1 MSNRPTIAYQ
11 PALDGVRAFAVVALL
26 LFHAGVPGFD
36 GGYLGVSVFF
46 TLSGFLI
53 TSLLLREHAGS
64 GTIDLA
70 GFYARRLRRLLPA
83 SVVCLVGVAVIAATT
98 DLFDGVTNLRAH
110 LFGAVFQV
118 ANWVFLAGDGSYQDL
133 LERTSGSSSPL
144 EHFWSLAI
152 EEQFYWVWPPLMMF
166 VLARVPRHRGRV
178 LVVGGLALL
187 TSIGAPII
195 ALVWGA
201 DAAYWATPARISEI
215 IIGAA
220 LATVLAGRAAPARV
234 APLAPLALV
243 ALTVC
248 IVTFPSAGGPAYAG
262 ALPLVAVAS
271 SALVLGLQQP
281 GPLRRLLEHEG
292 IVWVGKVSYGLYL
305 FHWPIFVLVHPD
317 RFGWPG
323 PLLFVVRIML
333 TLAVTIVS
341 YELIEQPIRAYRG
354 SGARSTF
361 TTAAVSTAAVVAVA
375 AVLVPTGIGEYW
387 NPDADTVEAAA
398 IEVTDEPL
406 VVATTTTV
414 PPVGT
419 TPTTTPTTA
428 PTTARAD
435 TTAPADDP
443 APPAPTVP
451 SSTAAPAPVAADAPL
466 PDLSRPV
473 RILVT
478 GDSTAKAFGTG
489 LVNWA
494 AAHPELAQVEV
505 VGAPGC
511 GFLTG
516 GERRTGDSIEPIEGC
531 DRWLERFVYP
541 EVERLRP
548 DVVVAMVTSW
558 DLVDRRWEGEALL
571 TPFDDEYAERLET
584 DYRALLTSL
593 ETAGAGRV
601 ALVRHPIP
609 DPYWLPRVDAQE
621 DPARHQLI
629 YDLYDRLADEDDL
642 AEVVALDQWLADVDL
657 DRSEEMRPDGVHPTP
672 EAATDVSEQF
682 LGDRLVRIALGV
694 PQP

>member
-11 PALDGVRAFAVVALL
+11 PALDGVRAFAVVAVL

-53 TSLLLREHAGS
+53 TSLLLREHDGS
-64 GTIDLA
+64 GTIDLP

-83 SVVCLVGVAVIAATT
+83 SVVCLVGVALIATTT

-110 LFGAVFQV
+110 LLGSVFQV

-133 LERTSGSSSPL
+133 LERTSGTSSPL

-152 EEQFYWVWPPLMMF
+152 EEQFYWVWPPLMML
-166 VLARVPRHRGRV
+166 VLSRVPRHRGRMI
-178 LVVGGLALL
+178 VVGGLALL
-187 TSIGAPII
+187 TSISAPII

-201 DAAYWATPARISEI
+201 DAAYWSTPARISEI

-220 LATVLAGRAAPARV
+220 LATALAGRSAPARV
-234 APLAPLALV
+234 GPLAPISLAVLV
-243 ALTVC
+243 VC

-262 ALPLVAVAS
+262 ALPLVALAS
-271 SALVLGLQQP
+271 AALVLGLQHQ
-281 GPLRRLLEHEG
+281 GPLRRLLEIEG

-317 RFGWPG
+317 RFDWPS
-323 PLLFVVRIML
+323 PLLFVVRLVL
-333 TLAVTIVS
+333 TLAVTTMS

-354 SGARSTF
+354 RGPRITF
-361 TTAAVSTAAVVAVA
+361 ATAAASTVAVFVLAVAVV
-375 AVLVPTGIGEYW
+375 PSGIGEYW
-387 NPDADTVEAAA
+387 NADAETVDAAS

-406 VVATTTTV
+406 VDLVVTTATSPSVTTSPTASTSPADTANSVDTSV
-414 PPVGT
+414 PPT
-419 TPTTTPTTA
+419 TSIVPPTSPTSVA
-428 PTTARAD
+428 E
-435 TTAPADDP
+435 
-443 APPAPTVP
+443 
-451 SSTAAPAPVAADAPL
+451 PVSVPL
-466 PDLSRPV
+466 PELSRPV

-516 GERRTGDSIEPIEGC
+516 GERRTGDTIEPIEGC
-531 DRWLERFVYP
+531 DQWLERFVYP

-558 DLVDRRWEGEALL
+558 DLVDRRWEGDALL
-571 TPFDDEYAERLET
+571 TPFDAEFADRLET
-584 DYRALLTSL
+584 DYRTLTTAL
-593 ETAGAGRV
+593 ETNGAGRI

-621 DPARHQLI
+621 DPARHQVI
-629 YDLYDRLADEDDL
+629 YDLYDRLAADDDL
-642 AEVVALDQWLADVDL
+642 VEVVALDQWLRELGLDL
-657 DRSEEMRPDGVHPTP
+657 SEVVRPDGVHPTP
-672 EAATDVSEQF
+672 EAATDVSERY

>member
-11 PALDGVRAFAVVALL
+11 PALDGVRAFAVAAVL

-53 TSLLLREHAGS
+53 TSLLLREHDDS

-83 SVVCLVGVAVIAATT
+83 GVVCLVGVSLIAATT
-98 DLFDGVTNLRAH
+98 DLFDGVSNLRAH

-133 LERTSGSSSPL
+133 LERSSGTSSPL

-152 EEQFYWVWPPLMMF
+152 EEQFYWVWPPLMML
-166 VLARVPRHRGRV
+166 VLSRVPRHSGRLIV
-178 LVVGGLALL
+178 IGGLAIV
-187 TSIGAPII
+187 TSVSAPVI

-201 DAAYWATPARISEI
+201 DAAYWATPARIGEI

-220 LATVLAGRAAPARV
+220 LATVLARRQVPERV
-234 APLAPLALV
+234 GPLAPLALV
-243 ALTVC
+243 VLIVC
-248 IVTFPSAGGPAYAG
+248 IVTFPSSGGPAYGG
-262 ALPLVAVAS
+262 ALPLVALVSAS
-271 SALVLGLQQP
+271 LVLGLQQP
-281 GPLRRLLEHEG
+281 GRLRDLLEHDG
-292 IVWVGKVSYGLYL
+292 VVWVGKVSYGLYL

-317 RFGWPG
+317 RFDWPG
-323 PLLFVVRIML
+323 PALFAVRILL

-341 YELIEQPIRAYRG
+341 YELVEQPIRLHRG
-354 SGARSTF
+354 SGPRITF
-361 TTAAVSTAAVVAVA
+361 TTAAASTVVVVVLAAAVV
-375 AVLVPTGIGEYW
+375 PGGIGEYW
-387 NPDADTVEAAA
+387 NPDAETAEAAS

-406 VVATTTTV
+406 AALTATTTT
-414 PPVGT
+414 
-419 TPTTTPTTA
+419 TTTPTTSTTGLPAASA
-428 PTTARAD
+428 PE
-435 TTAPADDP
+435 PSVP
-443 APPAPTVP
+443 APDAD
-451 SSTAAPAPVAADAPL
+451 SEAPAPSPPASPPPGTSPSTVAPL
-466 PDLSRPV
+466 PALARPV

-516 GERRTGDSIEPIEGC
+516 GERRTGDSIEPLEGC

-558 DLVDRRWEGEALL
+558 DLVDRRWEGEELL
-571 TPFDDEYAERLET
+571 TPFDDEFADRLDA
-584 DYRALLTSL
+584 DYRSLVASL
-593 ETAGAGRV
+593 EAAGAARV

-621 DPARHQLI
+621 DPARHQVI
-629 YDLYDRLADEDDL
+629 YDLYDRLAADDDR
-642 AEVVALDQWLADVDL
+642 ADVVALDRWLRDVGL
-657 DRSEEMRPDGVHPTP
+657 DRSEEVRPDGVHPTP
-672 EAATDVSEQF
+672 EAATDVSERY

>member
-11 PALDGVRAFAVVALL
+11 PALDGVRAFAVAAVL

-53 TSLLLREHAGS
+53 TSLLLSEHDGS

-83 SVVCLVGVAVIAATT
+83 SVVCLVGVAVIAAAT

-110 LFGAVFQV
+110 LFGAVLQV
-118 ANWVFLAGDGSYQDL
+118 ANWVFLTGDGSYQDL
-133 LERTSGSSSPL
+133 LERTNGTSSPL

-166 VLARVPRHRGRV
+166 VLARVPRSRGRV

-201 DAAYWATPARISEI
+201 DAAYWATPARIAEI

-220 LATVLAGRAAPARV
+220 LATLLAGRAAPERI
-234 APLAPLALV
+234 APLAPIALL

-271 SALVLGLQQP
+271 AALVLGLQVP
-281 GPLRRLLEHEG
+281 GPLRRLLEHDG

-317 RFGWPG
+317 RFDWPG
-323 PLLFVVRIML
+323 PLLFVVRLML

-341 YELIEQPIRAYRG
+341 YELIEQPIRGYRG
-354 SGARSTF
+354 NGPRLTF
-361 TTAAVSTAAVVAVA
+361 TTAAVSTVAVAAVA
-375 AVLVPTGIGEYW
+375 AVLVPSGIGEYW
-387 NPDADTVEAAA
+387 NPDADTAEAAA

-406 VVATTTTV
+406 VDLTATTAPTAPPAAAATTEPDDTGVPTATSPADGLDAPTTTV
-414 PPVGT
+414 PPSTGVPAAT
-419 TPTTTPTTA
+419 
-428 PTTARAD
+428 
-435 TTAPADDP
+435 PADL
-443 APPAPTVP
+443 
-451 SSTAAPAPVAADAPL
+451 PL
-466 PDLSRPV
+466 PELSRPV

-494 AAHPELAQVEV
+494 AANPDLAQVEV

-516 GERRTGDSIEPIEGC
+516 GERRTGDTIEPIEGC

-558 DLVDRRWEGEALL
+558 DLVDRRWDGEVLL
-571 TPFDDEYAERLET
+571 TPFDAEFATRLET
-584 DYRALLTSL
+584 DYRTLLTSL

-609 DPYWLPRVDAQE
+609 DPYWLPRIDAQE
-621 DPARHQLI
+621 DPARHQVI
-629 YDLYDRLADEDDL
+629 YDLYAHLADEDDL
-642 AEVVALDQWLADVDL
+642 VEVVALDRWLADVGL

-672 EAATDVSEQF
+672 DAATDVSERY

>member
-11 PALDGVRAFAVVALL
+11 PALDGVRAFAVAAVL

-53 TSLLLREHAGS
+53 TSLLLREHDDS

-83 SVVCLVGVAVIAATT
+83 GVVCLVGVSLIAATT
-98 DLFDGVTNLRAH
+98 DLFDGVSNLRAH

-133 LERTSGSSSPL
+133 LERSSGTSSPL

-152 EEQFYWVWPPLMMF
+152 EEQFYWVWPPLMML
-166 VLARVPRHRGRV
+166 VLSRVPRHSGRV
-178 LVVGGLALL
+178 IVIGGLAIV
-187 TSIGAPII
+187 TSVSAPVI

-201 DAAYWATPARISEI
+201 DAAYWATPARIGEI
-215 IIGAA
+215 IVGAT
-220 LATVLAGRAAPARV
+220 LATVLARRSVPERV
-234 APLAPLALV
+234 GPLAPLALAV
-243 ALTVC
+243 LIVC
-248 IVTFPSAGGPAYAG
+248 IVTFPSSGGPAYGG
-262 ALPLVAVAS
+262 ALPLVALV
-271 SALVLGLQQP
+271 SANLVLGLQQP
-281 GPLRRLLEHEG
+281 GRLRDLLEHEG
-292 IVWVGKVSYGLYL
+292 VVWVGKVSYGLYL

-317 RFGWPG
+317 RFDWPG
-323 PLLFVVRIML
+323 PALFAVRILL

-341 YELIEQPIRAYRG
+341 YELVEQPIRLYRG
-354 SGARSTF
+354 SGPRVTF
-361 TTAAVSTAAVVAVA
+361 TTAAASTVFVAVLAAAVV
-375 AVLVPTGIGEYW
+375 PGGIGEYW
-387 NPDADTVEAAA
+387 NPDAETAEAAS

-406 VVATTTTV
+406 VALVATTSTV
-414 PPVGT
+414 
-419 TPTTTPTTA
+419 
-428 PTTARAD
+428 
-435 TTAPADDP
+435 APASRPATLPVTDP
-443 APPAPTVP
+443 DASSVP
-451 SSTAAPAPVAADAPL
+451 SSSVPSSSVPASSAPASVPEPVPL
-466 PDLSRPV
+466 PELARPV
-473 RILVT
+473 RVLVT

-558 DLVDRRWEGEALL
+558 DLVDRRWEGDELL
-571 TPFDDEYAERLET
+571 TPFDDEFTDRLDA
-584 DYRALLTSL
+584 DYRSLVASL
-593 ETAGAGRV
+593 EAAGAARV
-601 ALVRHPIP
+601 AFVRHPIP

-621 DPARHQLI
+621 DPARHQVI
-629 YDLYDRLADEDDL
+629 YDLYDRLAADDDRVD
-642 AEVVALDQWLADVDL
+642 VVALDQWLRDVGL
-657 DRSEEMRPDGVHPTP
+657 DGSEEVRPDGVHPTP
-672 EAATDVSEQF
+672 EAATDVSERY
-682 LGDRLVRIALGV
+682 LGDQLVRIALGV